1 MSKTPKHRAAV
12 PAPVSAA
19 YDPDTAAAVRAAA
32 GDDKA
37 VQAVLGDGGERRSP
51 KAARRA
57 ADKAATSKTAKED

>member
-37 VQAVLGDGGERRSP
+37 VQAVVGDGERRSP

-57 ADKAATSKTAKED
+57 ATSKTAKED